1 MNKVLRN
8 SWALFLGMGCI
19 MMAYGFQGSLLGVRA
34 VQEEFSLTSTGFM
47 MSGYFVGYFIGAA
60 TIPNII
66 SRVGHIRV
74 FAAFASLS
82 SLVIL
87 MHSIIVNP
95 LVWFFLRVL
104 TGISMVCIYTVA
116 ESWLN
121 DRSSNKNRGSVLSI
135 YMVILYGTMGIGM
148 FLLNFSSPLNF
159 QPFILV
165 SVITSAALIP
175 ILLTKK
181 KPPTFKKIQA
191 MNLKD
196 LYEASPFGMISSL
209 FYGTMGI
216 GMFLLNFSSPLN
228 FQPFILVSVITSIA
242 LIPILLTKKKPPT
255 FKRIKVMTLKD
266 LYESSPFGMV
276 SSFFYGTIQ
285 AALFTLLAVYAT
297 SMNFTILEIS
307 IVTFLLAI
315 SGAISQFPV
324 GKISDMYDRR
334 KVIVFSSFGAA
345 AFAIFTILVTR
356 QMYLPGEL
364 ATSKTWFYIFLVL
377 FSFCSLPMFS
387 LILAHTNDFIP
398 KEKFV
403 AAGAG
408 LQFVF
413 GLGAMSGPFLCS
425 IFMDLVGPNGFF
437 VFLFFFNS
445 VIGLFGMYRMKVRKT
460 VENPDSQFVAMPQT
474 ITPAGIELNPSTEH
488 IEEPYSDKVKEIL
501 ERKGVKY
508 KKEDEQLKT
517 DNQVN

>member
-1 MNKVLRN
+1 MNKILKN
-8 SWALFLGMGCI
+8 SWALFLGMGFI

-74 FAAFASLS
+74 FAAFASLA

-87 MHSIIVNP
+87 IHSIIINP
-95 LVWFFLRVL
+95 FVWFLLRVM

-121 DRSSNKNRGSVLSI
+121 DRSSNKNRGSILSI
-135 YMVILYGTMGIGM
+135 YMVVLYGTMGIGM
-148 FLLNFSSPLNF
+148 FLLNFSSPKNF

-181 KPPTFKKIQA
+181 KPPNFKKITGLS
-191 MNLKD
+191 LKD
-196 LYEASPFGMISSL
+196 LYDASPLG
-209 FYGTMGI
+209 
-216 GMFLLNFSSPLN
+216 
-228 FQPFILVSVITSIA
+228 A
-242 LIPILLTKKKPPT
+242 
-255 FKRIKVMTLKD
+255 
-266 LYESSPFGMV
+266 V

-285 AALFTLLAVYAT
+285 SALFTLIAVYAT

-307 IVTFLLAI
+307 IVTFLLAV
-315 SGAISQFPV
+315 SGSIAQFPI
-324 GKISDMYDRR
+324 GKLSDIYDRR
-334 KVIVFSSFGAA
+334 KVLVISSFGAA
-345 AFAIFTILVTR
+345 LFAVISIIVSR
-356 QMYLPGEL
+356 QMYLPDGL
-364 ATSKTWFYIFLVL
+364 ATSKTLFYFFFIL

-387 LILAHTNDFIP
+387 LILAHTNDNIS

-408 LQFVF
+408 LQFIF

-425 IFMDLVGPNGFF
+425 LFMDFVGPNGFF
-437 VFLFFFNS
+437 VFLFFFHS
-445 VIGLFGMYRMKVRKT
+445 VIGFFGIYRMSVRKT
-460 VENPDSQFVAMPQT
+460 IENPDSQFVAMPQT

-508 KKEDEQLKT
+508 KKTESQT
-517 DNQVN
+517 R